1 MPAEVGLR
9 LHSKEPVAKA
19 KSSLGERAPAPL
31 SG

>member
-9 LHSKEPVAKA
+9 LHSKGPIAKT
-19 KSSLGERAPAPL
+19 KSSLGQRSPAPL